1 MFQKSQLIEVI
12 SNHHL
17 NLTRLK
23 YNSKWNNPKKP
34 STSKFID
41 HIMQTVKAIKKKGES
56 IRSVSM
62 PAENQTK
69 NKDLI
74 KEPRKKTPFCVD
86 PWKKKKWKQENYIY

>member
-1 MFQKSQLIEVI
+1 
-12 SNHHL
+12 
-17 NLTRLK
+17 
-23 YNSKWNNPKKP
+23 
-34 STSKFID
+34 
-41 HIMQTVKAIKKKGES
+41 
-56 IRSVSM
+56 M